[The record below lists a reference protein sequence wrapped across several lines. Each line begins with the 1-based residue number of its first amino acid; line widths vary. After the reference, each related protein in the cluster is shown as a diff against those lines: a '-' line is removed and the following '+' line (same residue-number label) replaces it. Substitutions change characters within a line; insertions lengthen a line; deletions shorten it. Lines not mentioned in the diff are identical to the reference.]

1 MAKNSKKIN
10 QSTPK
15 GLKDFFIP
23 HHGNNFH
30 PHSLHPKRIAFHL
43 LGAVAVKAVVVFF
56 VLAFPLSAWLAP
68 EVSVAQGQKIVALT
82 NELRATKAVAK
93 LNQNPKLD
101 QAAYK
106 KTQDM
111 MINQY
116 FAHVSPTNK
125 SLDSW
130 LSSVGYSFTVA
141 GENLAMGYSA
151 AEDTIKTWENSP
163 THYANLIDPDFSEIG
178 VAMSDGVFEGQNTT
192 LAAQYFARPETIP
205 TFVLAAK
212 AEPVAPK
219 VVARPVKASVVVSK
233 PVGKKEQVVKAVVEL
248 PAKTKSANLNLG
260 PKKIPLQ
267 KNATSTWSATEII
280 TAPEYDAITEPVI
293 LASVSAIDSAGTETV
308 ANVSKQDIKP
318 QAVSL
323 ADQYQLL
330 KNNPNQNIKKV
341 VGLSSLYFSILMI
354 IVVVSLVLNVFIEI
368 KKQHPSLLLGGVS
381 LIAVLFIFL
390 II

>member
-1 MAKNSKKIN
+1 
-10 QSTPK
+10 
-15 GLKDFFIP
+15 
-23 HHGNNFH
+23 
-30 PHSLHPKRIAFHL
+30 
-43 LGAVAVKAVVVFF
+43 
-56 VLAFPLSAWLAP
+56 
-68 EVSVAQGQKIVALT
+68 
-82 NELRATKAVAK
+82 
-93 LNQNPKLD
+93 
-101 QAAYK
+101 
-106 KTQDM
+106 
-111 MINQY
+111 
-116 FAHVSPTNK
+116 
-125 SLDSW
+125 
-130 LSSVGYSFTVA
+130 
-141 GENLAMGYSA
+141 
-151 AEDTIKTWENSP
+151 
-163 THYANLIDPDFSEIG
+163 
-178 VAMSDGVFEGQNTT
+178 
-192 LAAQYFARPETIP
+192 
-205 TFVLAAK
+205 
-212 AEPVAPK
+212 
-219 VVARPVKASVVVSK
+219 
-233 PVGKKEQVVKAVVEL
+233 VVKAVVEL